1 MGAFRKIWADESGAT
16 LVEYGVM
23 LFLVAAVCFIA
34 VASFGHGVSGLFS
47 SANQPL

>member
-1 MGAFRKIWADESGAT
+1 MGALQKIWADESGAT

-34 VASFGHGVSGLFS
+34 VASFGQSVSGLFS